1 MKWIRTSLMGVML
14 LGVLCSAGC
23 FVSQDDF
30 DEVVAHNS
38 RLSRDNAELNS
49 QVASLEA
56 ENEALREQAAM
67 GTEGQQLALLQEEH
81 DILQD
86 DYYQLLDAYR
96 AAVANQGG
104 MDPLPEA
111 VNLELEALAS
121 QYPNMIEFLPNYGMI
136 KFKADLTFARGSDE
150 LGPEASAA
158 LAEFASI
165 LGGTDMSGFN
175 IYIAG
180 HTDDMRIANPQ
191 TLLRHP
197 TNWYLSVHR
206 AVVVQ
211 EALENA
217 GIAPD
222 RLAVLGFGEYRPA
235 EPNAASGQGN
245 PANRRVELW
254 IASPDLF
261 SAN

>member
-1 MKWIRTSLMGVML
+1 MKWMRITLMAVTL
-14 LGVLCSAGC
+14 TGVLCSGGC
-23 FVSQDDF
+23 FKTQAEF
-30 DEVVAHNS
+30 DEVVNYNEKLRQEKS
-38 RLSRDNAELNS
+38 VLQGD
-49 QVASLEA
+49 VAALQA
-56 ENEALREQAAM
+56 ENEALREQAAT
-67 GTEGQQLALLQEEH
+67 GTEGQQLALLAREHGMLQE
-81 DILQD
+81 
-86 DYYQLLDAYR
+86 DYAQLLDAYR
-96 AAVANQGG
+96 TAVANQGG
-104 MDPLPEA
+104 LGPLPEA

-150 LGPEASAA
+150 LGSEASAA
-158 LAEFASI
+158 LAEFAGI
-165 LGGTDMSGFN
+165 LGSTDVSGFN

-211 EALENA
+211 EALSSA
-217 GIAPD
+217 GIAPA

-235 EPNAASGQGN
+235 EDNAASNQGN

-254 IASPDLF
+254 IASPNLF
-261 SAN
+261 LAD